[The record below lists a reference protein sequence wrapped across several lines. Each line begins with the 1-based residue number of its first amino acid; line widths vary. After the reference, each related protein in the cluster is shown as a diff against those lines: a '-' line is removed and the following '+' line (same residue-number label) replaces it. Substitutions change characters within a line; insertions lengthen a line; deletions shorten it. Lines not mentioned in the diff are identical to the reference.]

1 MVKDKIKRVAAIAVT
16 TSYGEGFLRAFNAQ
30 APAKGLVISA
40 VEKYGAQDLGVTAQV
55 VRVMA
60 SKPDAVYIFSF
71 GTPAVLPQAE
81 LIKRGYT
88 GRIYQTQGIA
98 NADFLRVGAK
108 SIEGTYVSLEPV
120 MVAEQLPKN
129 NPTKNAGMQYTQK
142 YEAAYGPGTRSLFG
156 SEAWTALNWLQATV
170 PVALEHA
177 KPGTPAFR
185 QALRDALENMHEVV
199 SPEGVFTM
207 SPKNHNGIDSRGQVM
222 VKVEDGKWK
231 YIQ

>member
-1 MVKDKIKRVAAIAVT
+1 
-16 TSYGEGFLRAFNAQ
+16 
-30 APAKGLVISA
+30 
-40 VEKYGAQDLGVTAQV
+40 
-55 VRVMA
+55 
-60 SKPDAVYIFSF
+60 
-71 GTPAVLPQAE
+71 
-81 LIKRGYT
+81 
-88 GRIYQTQGIA
+88 
-98 NADFLRVGAK
+98 
-108 SIEGTYVSLEPV
+108 

-129 NPTKNAGMQYTQK
+129 NPTKAAGMEYTKK
-142 YEAAYGPGTRSLFG
+142 YETAYGPGTRSLFG

-170 PVALEHA
+170 PVALQKA

-207 SPKNHNGIDSRGQVM
+207 SPENHNGIDSRGQVM